1 MQQSK
6 PSRSCVFVLQCLRFR
21 VLKLCAIC
29 FIKLSSSFLNNGR
42 LCPTRLAAMPRR
54 PVTHAASDLEAL
66 AAQSASDYEE
76 ALRGKAGEEST
87 CVTCRRAAFELARTH
102 CAFVMNICAARYEGV
117 RRANGTLEEKADAA
131 VLANLV
137 FTWTIRRGSQE
148 ACHESQVRCDNAWER
163 GVPRPR
169 TACCTKAEL
178 HQIASNCA
186 TRYEATLRKRE
197 RREDVF
203 VECKCP
209 MPTLIRIRLFCG
221 ALAVIMVR
229 RPSGRQRRN
238 PHGDGR
244 EQRGTPFLRVGR
256 PPRRPGG
263 DVPSASPVRQCEGA
277 RSSLATVGVLHNHRI

>member
-102 CAFVMNICAARYEGV
+102 CVFVMNIRAARYEG
-117 RRANGTLEEKADAA
+117 
-131 VLANLV
+131 
-137 FTWTIRRGSQE
+137 S
-148 ACHESQVRCDNAWER
+148 
-163 GVPRPR
+163 
-169 TACCTKAEL
+169 AEQME
-178 HQIASNCA
+178 HFMK
-186 TRYEATLRKRE
+186 KR
-197 RREDVF
+197 
-203 VECKCP
+203 
-209 MPTLIRIRLFCG
+209 MRLFWQTSCSHGPSDVG
-221 ALAVIMVR
+221 ARRLATNPRCAATMRGNEGCLGLGPPAAPKRNCTRSRRTVR
-229 RPSGRQRRN
+229 Q
-238 PHGDGR
+238 
-244 EQRGTPFLRVGR
+244 GTR
-256 PPRRPGG
+256 PPC
-263 DVPSASPVRQCEGA
+263 ASESGA
-277 RSSLATVGVLHNHRI
+277 RMSSSNASAPCQR